1 MLYHVTPSENVKD
14 ILSIGLEPRIG
25 AASQQNGED
34 CPRVYLFTSLEWVK
48 ECVET
53 WLREVYWDKDL
64 SVLAIN
70 ATAKEL
76 GGEVNGGEVLVEGV
90 VPPSLITELY
100 PPEEIDDALGLDY

>member
-1 MLYHVTPSENVKD
+1 MLYHVTPSENVKN
-14 ILSIGLEPRIG
+14 ILSVGLEPRLG
-25 AASQQNGED
+25 AASHQNNED
-34 CPRVYLFTSLEWVK
+34 RPRVYLFTSLEWVK

-76 GGEVNGGEVLVEGV
+76 DGEINGGEVLVERAI
-90 VPPSLITELY
+90 PPSLIQELY
-100 PPEEIDDALGLDY
+100 TPKEIDYAFKLEY